1 MCHRAR
7 ERGLSKGKVALNAVG
22 YKKKEEKKKLDT
34 KRKKKEIKRNII
46 WRAKH

>member
-22 YKKKEEKKKLDT
+22 YKNKEEGDKKKHNLA
-34 KRKKKEIKRNII
+34 RKTLKKFI
-46 WRAKH
+46 